1 MKKDHILRE
10 TGTSFRNMP
19 ALEAVFLNLAYW
31 FLTIGYL
38 ELVLRLAVFDELGRG
53 FAFALGFG
61 FVIAA
66 VVAAVLSLLP
76 GKAGFPV
83 SLIVTVFLVLLFASQ
98 IVYNAVFRTLYSVA
112 LMRQGGAAI
121 TTYWREVLQAMADR
135 AIWLLLLLL
144 PVGLLIA
151 ARKFLPRMFEKTS
164 WSWRAAVVLLAALV
178 QILCVTCLSAGGTG
192 YFTDHYFYYSD
203 STTADQAIRRFGL
216 LTAFRLDIFSPDP
229 GAGKTDNGDYYVPT
243 QPTEPAGGSLP
254 QEVVQEYNVLDIDFD
269 ALSAMTEEEKI
280 RAINSYC
287 ASLTGTNKNEYT
299 GMLSDYNLILLC
311 AESFSS
317 GAIHEE
323 LTPTLYRLANE
334 GIIFKNFYNTFPSN
348 TTDGEYT
355 LCMGLYPDTSRS
367 KSLASF
373 YASRGSYL
381 PYCLGNIFAEQRDI
395 RAYGY
400 HSNVG
405 SFYGRDESHPN
416 MGYVMKFDQDGMEFS
431 PGDPKSDL
439 EMMEQSVD
447 EYIGQEQFH
456 AYYMTYSGHI
466 PYNEYGNPITK
477 KNIGLVRDR
486 EELTYFAQSYL
497 ACNIELD
504 RALEYLMQRL
514 EEQGVADR
522 TAIVLVGDHYPYG
535 LSDEDY
541 SSLVG
546 YEIDNFTKWKSSLI
560 FWVGGLEESIVVEEY
575 CSTADILPT
584 ILNLWGFD
592 YDSRMLTGTDVF
604 SDGTHVA
611 VLSSMSFYT
620 DKVWLDAGSGEVR
633 YLVPESELPE
643 NYVDNMIKLVQTRF
657 SLSKDILNTAYYNFV
672 FGVEDVDVNW
682 ETWGQDPDVGVLP
695 PPVETTP
702 ASPSVPEETQ
712 TPAPTEAV
720 PVPSQDPGAEEPP
733 AQ

>member
-1 MKKDHILRE
+1 MNKSIFGRIGD
-10 TGTSFRNMP
+10 SFGNRSGMRT
-19 ALEAVFLNLAYW
+19 ALLNLAYW
-31 FLTIGYL
+31 FLTVGYL
-38 ELVLRLAVFDELGRG
+38 EMILRLAVFGELGRG

-61 FVIAA
+61 FAAAA
-66 VVAAVLSLLP
+66 VAAAVLSLLP
-76 GKAGFPV
+76 GKIRFPV
-83 SLIVTVFLVLLFASQ
+83 SMAVTVFLVLLFASQ
-98 IVYNAVFRTLYSVA
+98 VVYNAVFRTLYSVA

-135 AIWLLLLLL
+135 SLWLVLLLV
-144 PVGLLIA
+144 PVGLLILGK
-151 ARKFLPRMFEKTS
+151 KFLPGMLGKTN
-164 WSWRAAVVLLAALV
+164 WGWRAIVIGAAAVA
-178 QILCVTCLSAGGTG
+178 QILSVACLSAGGTG
-192 YFTDHYFYYSD
+192 YFTDYYFYYSD
-203 STTADQAIRRFGL
+203 STTADQAVQRFGL
-216 LTAFRLDIFSPDP
+216 LTAFRLDIFNPDP
-229 GAGKTDNGDYYVPT
+229 GTEQSGGDYYVPT
-243 QPTEPAGGSLP
+243 QPAETSGETQP
-254 QEVVQEYNVLDIDFD
+254 QEAVKEYNVLDIDFD
-269 ALSAMTEEEKI
+269 ALSAMTEDERI
-280 RAINSYC
+280 LAINSYC
-287 ASLTGTNKNEYT
+287 ASLTGTEKNEYT

-311 AESFSS
+311 AESFAS

-334 GIIFKNFYNTFPSN
+334 GIVFKNFYNTFPSN

-367 KSLASF
+367 KALASF

-381 PYCLGNIFAEQRDI
+381 PYCLGNIFADQRNVKS
-395 RAYGY
+395 YGY

-416 MGYVMKFDQDGMEFS
+416 MGYTMKFDQDGMSFS

-447 EYIGQEQFH
+447 DYITQEQFH

-477 KNIGLVRDR
+477 KNISLVRDR

-514 EEQGVADR
+514 EEQGIADR

-535 LSDEDY
+535 LADADY

-560 FWVGGLEESIVVEEY
+560 FWVGGLKENIVVEEY

-604 SDGTHVA
+604 SDGPHVA
-611 VLSSMSFYT
+611 VLNSMSFYT
-620 DKVWLDAGSGEVR
+620 DKVWLDAGSGEIR

-643 NYVDNMIKLVQTRF
+643 NYVENMIRLVQTRF
-657 SLSKDILNTAYYNFV
+657 SLSKDILNTAYYNYV

-682 ETWGQDPDVGVLP
+682 ETWGKDPDIGELP
-695 PPVETTP
+695 PVQET
-702 ASPSVPEETQ
+702 VPEQTQ
-712 TPAPTEAV
+712 PPAPTDNPPA
-720 PVPSQDPGAEEPP
+720 PDPGAAEPP